1 MSLKDKISADI
12 KAAMKAK
19 DKIRLETVRSI
30 KKAVLEKE
38 VSIRPSGRD
47 ELNEVEELELLSKLA
62 KQRRDSISQ
71 YQSAGREDLAAQE
84 NEELKILE
92 TYLPTALSEEELV
105 AAIDDI
111 INSVQAT
118 SIKDMGKVMGVAMQK
133 LRGRV
138 DGSAV
143 QQLVKAKLSG

>member
-62 KQRRDSISQ
+62 KQRRDSIAQ

>member
-47 ELNEVEELELLSKLA
+47 ELTEVEELELLSKLA
-62 KQRRDSISQ
+62 KQRRDSIAQ
-71 YQSAGREDLAAQE
+71 YQSAGREDLVEQE

-92 TYLPTALSEEELV
+92 TYLPTALSEEELE

>member
-30 KKAVLEKE
+30 KKAMLEKE

-62 KQRRDSISQ
+62 KQRRDSIAQ
-71 YQSAGREDLAAQE
+71 YQSAGRDDLVEQE
-84 NEELKILE
+84 SEELKILE
-92 TYLPTALSEEELV
+92 AYLPTAISEEELET
-105 AAIDDI
+105 AIDDI

-118 SIKDMGKVMGVAMQK
+118 SIKDMGKVMGVAIQK

-143 QQLVKAKLSG
+143 QKLVKAKLSG

>member
-1 MSLKDKISADI
+1 MSLKDQISADI

-62 KQRRDSISQ
+62 KQRRDSIAQ
-71 YQSAGREDLAAQE
+71 YQSAGREDLVEQE

>member
-19 DKIRLETVRSI
+19 DKIRLVTVRSI

-47 ELNEVEELELLSKLA
+47 ELTEVEELELLSKLA
-62 KQRRDSISQ
+62 KQRRDSITQ
-71 YQSAGREDLAAQE
+71 YQSAGREDLVEQE